1 MLLRM
6 LREPVTGRPGPLARL
21 VALLIVVGMI
31 GITGPVLVEVVRW
44 VAGLL

>member
-6 LREPVTGRPGPLARL
+6 LREPATGRPGPLARL
-21 VALLIVVGMI
+21 VALLIVI
-31 GITGPVLVEVVRW
+31 GLFALTGPVLVEVVRW